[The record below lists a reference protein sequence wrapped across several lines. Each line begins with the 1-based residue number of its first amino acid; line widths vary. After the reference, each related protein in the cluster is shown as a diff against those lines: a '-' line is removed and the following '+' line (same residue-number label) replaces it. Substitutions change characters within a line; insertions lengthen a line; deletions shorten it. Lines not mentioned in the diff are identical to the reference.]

1 MSGYKYKG
9 IDLSNIVYRY
19 DISNSNQGY
28 NKFPGL
34 TELSPSNLS
43 IQSLINSN
51 SSYIHN
57 SYGYLQTLNTY
68 MLTNRSAY
76 FIEYNAIT
84 NSVQIPYGV
93 NYLRVL
99 MIGAT
104 GGGGGGGGSSNTSI
118 YAASGGG
125 GGSGGKTVL
134 GCFKINTTTVF
145 NTYSITI
152 GTGGIGGNQGGK
164 AAVGSSGLNGTAGNS
179 TSMTSNVGNIFAIA
193 ISGSGGGNG
202 GINGTSGSSG
212 ANTETGLGAL
222 GNEGTSGVQTFS
234 GTASLVTTVSQSSS
248 AAYNTLIK
256 QPNNYHRSTGGVMNT
271 TLGGML
277 TSAYINIVPVNYT
290 FNLLSSYGG
299 TGCPQTGNA
308 TTNITLNRGVA
319 SPGQNG
325 SNGYVRVYYFYN

>member
-9 IDLSNIVYRY
+9 IDLSNIVYSY
-19 DISNSNQGY
+19 DISDSNQGY

-34 TELSPSNLS
+34 TELTPSNLS

-57 SYGYLQTLNTY
+57 SYGYLRTLNTC

-76 FIEYNAIT
+76 FIEYDTSI

-104 GGGGGGGGSSNTSI
+104 GGGGGGGGSSNTSM

-134 GCFKINTTTVF
+134 GCFKINSTVF

-152 GTGGIGGNQGGK
+152 GTGGIGGNPGSK
-164 AAVGSSGLNGTAGNS
+164 AAVGTIGLNGTYGGNTLLIS
-179 TSMTSNVGNIFAIA
+179 GNNVNPFAIA

-202 GINGTSGSSG
+202 GTNGTNGTGG
-212 ANTETGLGAL
+212 ANTQTGLGAL
-222 GNEGTSGVQTFS
+222 GNEGTSGVPYIN
-234 GTASLVTTVSQSSS
+234 GNASNVTTVSQSSS

-271 TLGGML
+271 TLGEML

-290 FNLLSSYGG
+290 FNSLTSRGG
-299 TGCPQTGNA
+299 GGCSQTGNA
-308 TTNITLNRGVA
+308 NTNLTLNRGVA

-325 SNGYVRVYYFYN
+325 SDGYVRVYYFYN